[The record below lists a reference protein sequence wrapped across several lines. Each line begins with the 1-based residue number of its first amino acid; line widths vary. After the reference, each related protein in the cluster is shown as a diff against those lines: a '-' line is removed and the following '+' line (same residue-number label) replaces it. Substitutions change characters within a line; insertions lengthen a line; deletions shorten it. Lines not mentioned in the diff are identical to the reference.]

1 MSAAVTLMG
10 VKLAALSEAQV
21 VEQAASGLEEGRGG
35 WICPVNLDV
44 LHQLVGSAELRQ
56 LVGSADLLIAD
67 GMPLLWA
74 ARLQDTPLPERV
86 AGSSLVVSLSGE
98 LARRGR
104 SVYLLGGNEGT
115 AASAG
120 RWLQGVHGD
129 LTVAGSC
136 CPPFGFDRSPEQR
149 ARVIEEAVAAEPALV
164 FVGLGFPKQ
173 ERLIAELRQRLPAT
187 WFLSCGGTF
196 SMLAGEA
203 PRAHPL
209 VQRLGLEWVH
219 RLALEPRRLARRYLV
234 EGIPFAARLGAASLL
249 QRLRAGRSGGLAIQE
264 QHSENR

>member
-1 MSAAVTLMG
+1 
-10 VKLAALSEAQV
+10 
-21 VEQAASGLEEGRGG
+21 
-35 WICPVNLDV
+35 
-44 LHQLVGSAELRQ
+44 
-56 LVGSADLLIAD
+56 
-67 GMPLLWA
+67 
-74 ARLQDTPLPERV
+74 V

-98 LARRGR
+98 LACRGR
-104 SVYLLGGNEGT
+104 SIYLLGGNEGT

-120 RWLQGVHGD
+120 RWLQEVHGE
-129 LTVAGSC
+129 LAVAGSC
-136 CPPFGFDRSPEQR
+136 CPPFGFDRSPDQR
-149 ARVIEEAVAAEPALV
+149 AQVIEEAVAADPAMV

-219 RLALEPRRLARRYLV
+219 RLALEPRRLARRYLL
-234 EGIPFAARLGAASLL
+234 EGIPFAARLGAASLR
-249 QRLRAGRSGGLAIQE
+249 QRLRGRPRGGSSAALGTQE
-264 QHSENR
+264 QHPENR